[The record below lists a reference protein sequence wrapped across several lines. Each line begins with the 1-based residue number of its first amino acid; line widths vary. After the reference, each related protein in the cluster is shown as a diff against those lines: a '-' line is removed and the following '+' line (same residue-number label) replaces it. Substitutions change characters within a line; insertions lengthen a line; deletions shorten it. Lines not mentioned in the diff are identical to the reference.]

1 MNDIHNHVL
10 TVIDFMKTGHKTC
23 FVKVIGFDAE
33 SGKDFKGEVKFVGDL
48 PFGDLIHPE
57 RSHLSSSCREFV
69 RDDLLH
75 RYSQGQFE

>member
-33 SGKDFKGEVKFVGDL
+33 SGQDFKGEVKFVGDL
-48 PFGDLIHPE
+48 PFGDLIHP
-57 RSHLSSSCREFV
+57 RAVTFIF
-69 RDDLLH
+69 LL
-75 RYSQGQFE
+75 QGICSG

>member
-1 MNDIHNHVL
+1 MNDVHNHVL

-33 SGKDFKGEVKFVGDL
+33 SGQDFEGEVKFVGDL
-48 PFGDLIHPE
+48 PFGDLIRPE

-69 RDDLLH
+69 RHDLLH